1 MIKPYSNKDLD
12 KARKAKKDE
21 FYTQLT
27 DIEKEL
33 RYYKKHFEG
42 KIVLCNCDDPRE
54 SKFFHYFSYNFE
66 KLKLRKLITICYKNQ
81 SMDLFSRN
89 NSEKAIFLEYKGDKN
104 NNKIP
109 DPEEIG
115 IKNLKG
121 DGDFRSQECIQILKE
136 ADIIVTN
143 PPFSLFR
150 SYVSQLIEFKK
161 KFLIIGNVNALT
173 YKEIFP
179 LFKNN
184 KIWFGQSIKSGDREF
199 GVPDNYPL
207 EASSTRIDKQG
218 NKFIRI
224 KGVRWFTNLDFKERY
239 EDLIL
244 YKKYKPSDY
253 PKYDNFDAINVN
265 KTSDIPLN
273 YKGKMGVPITFM
285 DKYNPNQFEILGN
298 LGSYAPD
305 GYSLISAIY
314 LNDKKLFKRILIK
327 KKVET

>member
-12 KARKAKKDE
+12 KARKGKKDE

-33 RYYKKHFEG
+33 KYYKKHFKG

-54 SKFFHYFSYNFE
+54 SNFFHYFAYNFE
-66 KLKLRKLITICYKNQ
+66 KLKLKKLITICYKNQ
-81 SMDLFSRN
+81 NMDLFSRN

-115 IKNLKG
+115 IKKLKG
-121 DGDFRSQECIQILKE
+121 DGDFRSQECIKILKE

-150 SYVSQLIEFKK
+150 QYFTQLIEFKK
-161 KFLIIGNVNALT
+161 KFLIIGNINALT

-184 KIWFGQSIKSGDREF
+184 KVWFGQSIKSGDREF
-199 GVPDNYPL
+199 GIPDSYPL
-207 EASSTRIDKQG
+207 EASGARVDKKG
-218 NKFIRI
+218 NKFIRV

-244 YKKYKPSDY
+244 YKKYKSSDY

-273 YKGKMGVPITFM
+273 YKSKMGVPITFM

-305 GYSLISAIY
+305 GYSLISAIF

-327 KKVET
+327 KK